1 MKKIVVILGIIL
13 IMVSCSN
20 GKNELILK
28 ESTGRINS
36 ILVVIKN
43 SEWVGKVGKTLKDIF
58 NNPVKGLS
66 QPEAQ
71 FNVTQ
76 IRPNLFNDLFNNN
89 RNILIVGVERKAK
102 FKIIKNKYASPQII
116 MTIIG
121 KNKADLINN
130 IKIHQQDI
138 LNVFKAG
145 DLALYQQNLAK
156 NIWPDNSFKE
166 LNNLHLAIPK
176 DYLKVEN
183 KPDFL
188 WLRKHIGKD
197 GMINVLVYKVP
208 INQKDTLNLS
218 YIINERNIIGK
229 THIPG
234 QFKGTYMQTSTAIE
248 PFLKTI
254 NINGITTLVTKGLW
268 NVKKDFMGGP
278 FVNYTFVDKAHN
290 QLICLDGFVYYP
302 NQNKRDYIFE
312 LEAIFR
318 TLIIK

>member
-1 MKKIVVILGIIL
+1 MKKIVIILGIML
-13 IMVSCSN
+13 IVVSCSN
-20 GKNELILK
+20 GKNKLILGS
-28 ESTGRINS
+28 STGRINS
-36 ILVVIKN
+36 ILVVVDN
-43 SEWVGKVGKTLKDIF
+43 SEWAGKVGKTLREIF
-58 NNPVKGLS
+58 NSPVRGLS

-71 FNVTQ
+71 FNVSQ
-76 IRPNLFNDLFNNN
+76 IRPSLFNSLFQNN
-89 RNILIVGVERKAK
+89 RNILIVGIESKAK
-102 FKIIKNKYASPQII
+102 FKVIKNKYASPQII

-130 IKIHQQDI
+130 IKLHQQDI
-138 LNVFKAG
+138 LSVFKRG

-156 NIWPDNSFKE
+156 KIWPDDSFKE
-166 LNNLHLAIPK
+166 LKNLHLIIPR
-176 DYLKVEN
+176 DYLKVED

-188 WLRKHIGKD
+188 WLRKHLAKD
-197 GMINVLVYKVP
+197 GMINILVYKVP

-218 YIINERNIIGK
+218 YIIRERNIIGK

-254 NINGITTLVTKGLW
+254 NVNGITALVTKGLW

-278 FVNYTFVDKAHN
+278 FVNYTFLDKGHN

-318 TLIIK
+318 TLEIK